1 MGQIG
6 KLLEEEMPREKL
18 IRFGP
23 NSLTNVELL
32 AIILRTGTRDKNVI
46 ELSREILSEFDL
58 KTISRV
64 TFEEFLKFRGVSSGK
79 ASILISLFEISRRV
93 QFGGSD
99 SDSSISDLS
108 KDICFKNSKDIYS
121 YAKLDFLH
129 LGIEN
134 VMVIYLD
141 SRNKPIKKE
150 IVFSGGFNKS
160 YFDIKIVLK
169 KILAINCF
177 KVILVHNHPS
187 GDSSP
192 SLADIDLTKRFVRAC
207 NEIDVKLIDHLVIG
221 RYYTS
226 MFDRNFI

>member
-6 KLLEEEMPREKL
+6 GLLKEEMPREKL

-23 NSLTNVELL
+23 NGLTNVELL

-46 ELSREILSEFDL
+46 DLSREILSKFDL
-58 KTISRV
+58 KTISRAS
-64 TFEEFLKFRGVSSGK
+64 FEDFLKFKGIKSGK
-79 ASILISLFEISRRV
+79 ACILVSLFELSRRV
-93 QFGGSD
+93 QFSGSD
-99 SDSSISDLS
+99 LLESS
-108 KDICFKNSKDIYS
+108 KVCFKNSKDIYS
-121 YAKLDFLH
+121 YVKSDFLH
-129 LGIEN
+129 LDIEK
-134 VMVIYLD
+134 VMIIYLD

-150 IVFSGGFNKS
+150 FLFSGGFNKS

-169 KILAINCF
+169 KILSVNCF

-192 SLADIDLTKRFVRAC
+192 SLADIDLTKKFIGAC
-207 NEIDVKLIDHLVIG
+207 CGIDVKVIDHIVVG

-226 MFDRNFI
+226 LFDRNLM

>member
-1 MGQIG
+1 MGRIG
-6 KLLEEEMPREKL
+6 KLLMEEMPREKL
-18 IRFGP
+18 IQFGP

-64 TFEEFLKFRGVSSGK
+64 TFEEFLKFKGVSSGK

-93 QFGGSD
+93 QFGSN
-99 SDSSISDLS
+99 
-108 KDICFKNSKDIYS
+108 KDVSNVSFKSSKDIYS
-121 YAKLDFLH
+121 YVKLDFLH
-129 LGIEN
+129 LN
-134 VMVIYLD
+134 VEKVMLVFLN

-150 IVFSGGFNKS
+150 FLFSGGFNKS

-192 SLADIDLTKRFVRAC
+192 SLADINLTKRFKQAC
-207 NEIDVKLIDHLVIG
+207 CEIDVKLVDHVIVG
-221 RYYTS
+221 SYYTS
-226 MFDRNFI
+226 LFDRNFM